1 MSKAINVET
10 SNLVKEKITT
20 EINSEKINK
29 QGKNIYEVEQ
39 APFKQENE
47 IKIKESKN
55 IKQNISM
62 DYELFKLEK
71 NNKAIE
77 TKDSLNSKQQKQIEI
92 FNNIK
97 LDK

>member
-1 MSKAINVET
+1 MSKAINVEI

-39 APFKQENE
+39 TPFKQENE

-55 IKQNISM
+55 IKQNISI
-62 DYELFKLEK
+62 DSELFKLEK